1 MSLHNLAQQLAA
13 RGRSGDSVL
22 VHMTPGEVGGLQA
35 IAMAHGGSLTTNPD
49 TGLPEANFL
58 KAILPMLAGAV
69 LTGGLGVPAF
79 AAAALVGG
87 GTAMATKNLGQGL
100 MAGLG
105 AFGGAGLGGALA
117 GLGSSAAGAGAELA
131 GSAISAPGAGIAA
144 TGPGSQAAMLAA
156 QNEGFGQAGLQSLA
170 QAAGGTAPSAGATMG
185 AGLTAAMRNP
195 QALISQLGGNE
206 AALQTAGMAAAPA
219 LMGMGMGQGEMQGD
233 SEENPHPMLAPASYG
248 YAPRSRAS
256 DVPSSR
262 LQFAQGGIA
271 SLESNPYYTM
281 SGDSADAFKYLMG
294 QRSTGRSAQEI
305 EAAAIPR
312 PTTVTGPQYQGLPQ
326 FTLDTMTRRFTP
338 TGSQESAAQDA
349 PAPRAGDRMFSL
361 QELDTGGVGGEGE
374 GFAGGDEGFA
384 GEGEGFAGGG
394 RLLAGPG
401 DGVSDSISAT
411 IDDRV
416 PAKLATGEF
425 VFDARTVSEIGNGDT
440 KAGAKKLFAVMN
452 AIHKKRA
459 SAQRGKPSGA
469 DRELVRLA

>member
-1 MSLHNLAQQLAA
+1 MSLSNLAQQLAA
-13 RGRSGDSVL
+13 RGRSGDSML

-58 KAILPMLAGAV
+58 KAILPMLAGGA
-69 LTGGLGVPAF
+69 LTALSGGALSPLM
-79 AAAALVGG
+79 AAGIVGG
-87 GTAMATKNLGQGL
+87 GTALASKNLGQGL

-131 GSAISAPGAGIAA
+131 GSAISAPGAGIAT

-156 QNEGFGQAGLQSLA
+156 QNEGFGRAGLQSLA

-185 AGLTAAMRNP
+185 AGLTAAMQNP
-195 QALISQLGGNE
+195 QALVAQLGGNK

-219 LMGMGMGQGEMQGD
+219 LMGMGQGEMQGD

-248 YAPRSRAS
+248 YAPRPRPS

-262 LQFAQGGIA
+262 LRFAEGGIA

-326 FTLDTMTRRFTP
+326 FTLDTLTRQFTP
-338 TGSQESAAQDA
+338 TTPQDSSPLDA

-361 QELDTGGVGGEGE
+361 QELDTGG
-374 GFAGGDEGFA
+374 AGGGD
-384 GEGEGFAGGG
+384 GFAGGG

-411 IDDRV
+411 IDNRV

-469 DRELVRLA
+469 DRELARLA

>member
-1 MSLHNLAQQLAA
+1 VNDADVFCLA
-13 RGRSGDSVL
+13 RSRRDDGVEPKACSFVKRL
-22 VHMTPGEVGGLQA
+22 PGLY
-35 IAMAHGGSLTTNPD
+35 
-49 TGLPEANFL
+49 
-58 KAILPMLAGAV
+58 LAGQINGT
-69 LTGGLGVPAF
+69 TGYEE
-79 AAAALVGG
+79 AAA
-87 GTAMATKNLGQGL
+87 QGL

-156 QNEGFGQAGLQSLA
+156 QNEGFGRAGLQSLA

-185 AGLTAAMRNP
+185 AGLTAAMQNP
-195 QALISQLGGNE
+195 QALVAQLGGNK

-219 LMGMGMGQGEMQGD
+219 LMSMGQGEMQGD

-248 YAPRSRAS
+248 YAPRSNTA
-256 DVPSSR
+256 PSSR

-326 FTLDTMTRRFTP
+326 FTLGVDKLKQKWP
-338 TGSQESAAQDA
+338 T
-349 PAPRAGDRMFSL
+349 
-361 QELDTGGVGGEGE
+361 EL
-374 GFAGGDEGFA
+374 
-384 GEGEGFAGGG
+384 
-394 RLLAGPG
+394 
-401 DGVSDSISAT
+401 SD
-411 IDDRV
+411 
-416 PAKLATGEF
+416 K
-425 VFDARTVSEIGNGDT
+425 
-440 KAGAKKLFAVMN
+440 
-452 AIHKKRA
+452 
-459 SAQRGKPSGA
+459 
-469 DRELVRLA
+469 

>member
-1 MSLHNLAQQLAA
+1 
-13 RGRSGDSVL
+13 
-22 VHMTPGEVGGLQA
+22 
-35 IAMAHGGSLTTNPD
+35 MAHGGSLTTNPD

-58 KAILPMLAGAV
+58 KAILPMLAGGA
-69 LTGGLGVPAF
+69 LTAISGGALSPLM
-79 AAAALVGG
+79 AAALVGG

-117 GLGSSAAGAGAELA
+117 GLGGASSAGLAAAENGILGSTVGMGTGA
-131 GSAISAPGAGIAA
+131 GSAAVGGPAAAGELAAAYGAG
-144 TGPGSQAAMLAA
+144 PGLP
-156 QNEGFGQAGLQSLA
+156 SLA
-170 QAAGGTAPSAGATMG
+170 QTAGGAAPNAMG
-185 AGLTAAMRNP
+185 AGLTAAMQNP
-195 QALISQLGGNE
+195 QALISQLGGNK
-206 AALQTAGMAAAPA
+206 AALQTVGMAAAPA
-219 LMGMGMGQGEMQGD
+219 LMSMGQGEMQGD

-248 YAPRSRAS
+248 YAPRSRPS

-326 FTLDTMTRRFTP
+326 FTLDTMTRQFTP
-338 TGSQESAAQDA
+338 AGPQESAAQDA

-361 QELDTGGVGGEGE
+361 QELDTGG
-374 GFAGGDEGFA
+374 AGGY
-384 GEGEGFAGGG
+384 AGGG

-469 DRELVRLA
+469 DRELARLA

>member
-49 TGLPEANFL
+49 TGMPEANFL
-58 KAILPMLAGAV
+58 KAILPMLAGGA
-69 LTGGLGVPAF
+69 LSMIPGVGPLM
-79 AAAALVGG
+79 AAGIVGG
-87 GTAMATKNLGQGL
+87 GTALASKNLGQGL

-105 AFGGAGLGGALA
+105 AFGGAGLGSALM
-117 GLGSSAAGAGAELA
+117 GMGAAGAGAAGA
-131 GSAISAPGAGIAA
+131 GSAGAAGLTGEALSLTGSPLLTPAAPYASGIAQ
-144 TGPGSQAAMLAA
+144 GVMPAA
-156 QNEGFGQAGLQSLA
+156 QGTVSPLIDQAMSGIAQGLP
-170 QAAGGTAPSAGATMG
+170 APSASTMG
-185 AGLTAAMRNP
+185 AGLTAAMQNP
-195 QALISQLGGNE
+195 QALVAQLGGNK

-219 LMGMGMGQGEMQGD
+219 LMSMGQGEMQGD

-248 YAPRSRAS
+248 YVPRSNTA
-256 DVPSSR
+256 PSSR

-326 FTLDTMTRRFTP
+326 FTLDTLTRQFTP
-338 TGSQESAAQDA
+338 TTPQDSSPLDA

-361 QELDTGGVGGEGE
+361 QELDTGG
-374 GFAGGDEGFA
+374 AGGGD
-384 GEGEGFAGGG
+384 GFAGGG

-411 IDDRV
+411 IDNRV

-469 DRELVRLA
+469 DRELARLA